1 MHRSNKEYTNTFT
14 LMKHKRLRHVHEQ
27 WHHDYLQ
34 CNTVITSKYINL
46 ENAWGNG
53 TRGHA
58 DFTKDEAAISVNQ
71 CFLTF
76 LGLLY
81 LKEA

>member
-1 MHRSNKEYTNTFT
+1 M
-14 LMKHKRLRHVHEQ
+14 
-27 WHHDYLQ
+27 
-34 CNTVITSKYINL
+34 ITSKYINL